1 LSGFTRQGQ
10 RHSGRGRETND
21 HYQRAVQEFLNDDA
35 AAGAI
40 EFVLLAALIA
50 LGVILTM
57 HNFGKKLTKDHK
69 QIGKKI

>member
-21 HYQRAVQEFLNDDA
+21 HYQRALQEFLNDDA

-50 LGVILTM
+50 LGSS
-57 HNFGKKLTKDHK
+57 
-69 QIGKKI
+69 